1 MAFYWTAKG
10 NFYAKLWA
18 SHAQTV
24 NGTTDSRGSVT
35 TVCLSAGLIL
45 QTRTMCARN
54 GRREMTAGEKIRKR
68 RLELGITQKD
78 VSRMI
83 GTTGA
88 YVSAVEKQKRG
99 VKKETRLAKFAE
111 ALQCSVNDL
120 KSDVPKGMV
129 DPTNDEFGAVCN
141 CAVRYCLGRRSY
153 MPSLVCRYIISLLP
167 ELTEKTLDCFERD
180 IAERKRTGFD
190 FGDSCDYETWD
201 AFYKAVCGEIEGRK
215 DNG

>member
-1 MAFYWTAKG
+1 MK
-10 NFYAKLWA
+10 
-18 SHAQTV
+18 
-24 NGTTDSRGSVT
+24 
-35 TVCLSAGLIL
+35 
-45 QTRTMCARN
+45 
-54 GRREMTAGEKIRKR
+54 AGEKIRKR
-68 RLELGITQKD
+68 RVELGITQKD
-78 VSRMI
+78 VAKMI

-129 DPTNDEFGAVCN
+129 YPANDDFGAVCN
-141 CAVRYCLGRRSY
+141 CAVRYCLGRQSY

-167 ELTEKTLDCFERD
+167 ELTDKTLDCFERD
-180 IAERKRTGFD
+180 ITERKRAGFD

-201 AFYKAVCGEIEGRK
+201 TFYKAVCKEIEGRK
-215 DNG
+215 EQ